1 MQAGQVRYT
10 PNRLR
15 PIPMWSPRG
24 GEEHRGYFLVPAD
37 SAKIDEHSNRF
48 HQYKQHIIDNVT
60 KWMKWKTDQGLQ
72 AMGNPTVY
80 QPVESPRENPDADP
94 IDGADL
100 RVYVSSMFRRVTP
113 LYGSN
118 DDLHAQHQ
126 DALRYGVDIND
137 TLRPINAIEKPA
149 ASLIA
154 DEQRNALEMAEE
166 RRKALNLKRT
176 VQTKTDKDGDL
187 VADGATVEPN

>member
-1 MQAGQVRYT
+1 
-10 PNRLR
+10 
-15 PIPMWSPRG
+15 
-24 GEEHRGYFLVPAD
+24 
-37 SAKIDEHSNRF
+37 
-48 HQYKQHIIDNVT
+48 
-60 KWMKWKTDQGLQ
+60 
-72 AMGNPTVY
+72 
-80 QPVESPRENPDADP
+80 
-94 IDGADL
+94 
-100 RVYVSSMFRRVTP
+100 
-113 LYGSN
+113 
-118 DDLHAQHQ
+118 
-126 DALRYGVDIND
+126 VDIND